1 MLCSLLLL
9 DFFSFTFRYLRGL
22 TERHIFPELIFRGNH
37 RVPRWSFWH
46 PLLLTWLLLL
56 LLALS
61 HWWCRV

>member
-9 DFFSFTFRYLRGL
+9 DFFSFSFRNLRGL

-37 RVPRWSFWH
+37 RVPHWSFWH

-56 LLALS
+56 LLALCY
-61 HWWCRV
+61 WWCRV